1 MTGELAGQ
9 HALVTGGGTGIGRAC
24 AVELARRGASIT
36 VTGRRPEPLAEAV
49 AEIEAL
55 GGRAFAVPG
64 DMTVTA
70 DVDAAV
76 SGAASQGDLAILVAC
91 AGYSQPGPTV
101 EIEDETYDRIM
112 DLNVRTAFLSARAM
126 GRHLL
131 ARGKGG
137 RIVLMGS
144 QMGHIGYPGRM
155 LYCTAKHA
163 LEGMAQALGV
173 EWARAGITVNTVAP
187 TFILTPLT
195 EPFLAD
201 EAFMQEVLERRI
213 PMGRIGTLDEVAH
226 AVAYLCSPAASLT
239 TGSCLKVD
247 GGWTAW

>member
-1 MTGELAGQ
+1 MTAELAGQ
-9 HALVTGGGTGIGRAC
+9 HALITGGGTGIGRAS
-24 AVELARRGASIT
+24 ALELVRRGASVT
-36 VTGRRPEPLAEAV
+36 LTGRRPEPLAETV

-76 SGAASQGDLAILVAC
+76 AAAASHGDLAILVAC
-91 AGYSQPGPTV
+91 AGFNDPGPTV
-101 EIEDETYDRIM
+101 DIADETYEKIM

-144 QMGHIGYPGRM
+144 QMGHVGYPGRM

-163 LEGMAQALGV
+163 IEGMAKALGV
-173 EWARAGITVNTVAP
+173 EWAPHAITVNTVAP

-195 EPFLAD
+195 EGFLAN
-201 EAFMQEVLERRI
+201 EAFMDEVINRRI
-213 PMGRIGTLDEVAH
+213 ALRRLGTVDEVAH
-226 AVAYLCSPAASLT
+226 AVAYLCSPAAGLT